1 VAGPPAAGAYRERPS
16 KPTSFRKSYERRELP
31 VALLHDTRGQQ
42 IAWKVEIDKLDY
54 HHFLPLFFDGL
65 SETTHPYA
73 VLARQGVH
81 DMLEHGGPRI
91 LPVIPQLIM
100 PIKNALN
107 TRNRQ
112 VICSTLK
119 VLQHLVTSADMVGEA
134 LVPYYRQ
141 ILPIFN
147 IFKNMNRL
155 RKGSSALSRMFC
167 PTGLLSCTSAD
178 NCGSDSPPESP
189 SALSSSVNTGDGIDY
204 SQHKRQNIGD
214 LIQETLEMFERYGG
228 EDAFINIKYM
238 VPTYESCMLN

>member
-1 VAGPPAAGAYRERPS
+1 FSVERLLKSSSVGGPPVAGAFRERPS
-16 KPTSFRKSYERRELP
+16 KPTTFRKFYERREFP
-31 VALLHDTRGQQ
+31 MALSHDTKGHR

-65 SETTHPYA
+65 CETIHPYK

-81 DMLEHGGPRI
+81 DMLEHGGPKI
-91 LPVIPQLIM
+91 LPVLPQLII

-107 TRNRQ
+107 TRNRE
-112 VICSTLK
+112 VICTTLK
-119 VLQHLVTSADMVGEA
+119 VLQNLVMSADMVGEA

-147 IFKNMNRL
+147 IFKNMNI
-155 RKGSSALSRMFC
+155 
-167 PTGLLSCTSAD
+167 
-178 NCGSDSPPESP
+178 
-189 SALSSSVNTGDGIDY
+189 NTGDGIDY
-204 SQHKRQNIGD
+204 SQRKRENIGD